1 MSFLTFCRTSK
12 YRQNTVDSSGTG
24 QTSIDSSIYET
35 PRSHRPY
42 RPGPPKRYVSF
53 DSNWVKQVSGQ
64 PEKNH
69 KPVKYTNVRSGTGS
83 NYSTVSVQYRS
94 SKIYQYLI
102 IVKKSK
108 TELTLDLKKSSEYGA
123 AKEKVS
129 LSQMGKRHTQ
139 AFIGTKRMNTR
150 TNLYADESG
159 M

>member
-1 MSFLTFCRTSK
+1 MTFSYPSRIFK
-12 YRQNTVDSSGTG
+12 YFYDIFGC
-24 QTSIDSSIYET
+24 
-35 PRSHRPY
+35 
-42 RPGPPKRYVSF
+42 
-53 DSNWVKQVSGQ
+53 
-64 PEKNH
+64 NH
-69 KPVKYTNVRSGTGS
+69 
-83 NYSTVSVQYRS
+83 
-94 SKIYQYLI
+94 QYLI

-123 AKEKVS
+123 TKEKVS